1 MPLDGQTI
9 DGTKYKRLVDYIG
22 TATLPNLN
30 GRYLRAD
37 STPGRMVEA
46 GLPNIT
52 GTAHALL
59 GPNGRIAWDT
69 EDTSSG
75 LTGPFYT
82 SGKYGNYASGGTT
95 TGGEEHPHNLNF
107 DASRSNPIYGNSTT
121 VTPLT
126 YTVRAFICYA

>member
-1 MPLDGQTI
+1 
-9 DGTKYKRLVDYIG
+9 
-22 TATLPNLN
+22 
-30 GRYLRAD
+30 
-37 STPGRMVEA
+37 MVEA

-59 GPNGRIAWDT
+59 GPNSRIAWDT
-69 EDTSSG
+69 EDTSGG
-75 LTGPFYT
+75 LTGPFYA

-95 TGGEEHPHNLNF
+95 TGGEEHPHKLNF